1 MQRKLSTSS
10 AVHTFNFHRSLIE
23 DSART
28 NAYRAAIEEVVREGD
43 VVADIGCG
51 TGILSMFACRAGARR
66 VYAIEE
72 EPVIEIARELVK
84 ANGFDDRITFVA
96 GSSRDATLPE
106 RVDVVVTETMGN
118 NGLDEE
124 IAGTI
129 AHAREAFLKE
139 GGTIIPRAI
148 EVIAVPVERP
158 SFHEQWNAQYGLDF
172 SPVREHV
179 VNLFHPVA
187 IAHSELL
194 ATPATIARVDAPAV
208 RGSTSWTVHRDGV
221 LSGIAVW
228 FRAELT
234 PRITIANEPESEF
247 PSWKQSFFPIAAQ
260 RAVRA
265 GEIVRAELQTFDGI
279 EWMWRVEQDAH
290 TTLKGFPITLRE

>member
-10 AVHTFNFHRSLIE
+10 AVHALNFHRSLIE

-28 NAYRAAIEEVVREGD
+28 NAYRAAIEEVVHDGD

-72 EPVIEIARELVK
+72 EPVIEIARELVT
-84 ANGFDDRITFVA
+84 ANGFDDRITFIA

-118 NGLDEE
+118 NGLDEQ

-129 AHAREAFLKE
+129 AHAAVAFLKE

-148 EVIAVPVERP
+148 EVIAAPVER
-158 SFHEQWNAQYGLDF
+158 FQNQWSDSYDLDF
-172 SPVREHV
+172 SPMREHV
-179 VNLFHPVA
+179 VNLFHPLA
-187 IAHSELL
+187 IARSELL

-208 RGSTSWTVHRDGV
+208 RGSASWVVTRAGV
-221 LSGIAVW
+221 LSGIAIW
-228 FRAELT
+228 FRASLT
-234 PRITIANEPESEF
+234 SRITISNEPESDF
-247 PSWKQSFFPIAAQ
+247 HSWKQSFFPIAAQ
-260 RAVRA
+260 REVRA
-265 GEIVRAELQTFDGI
+265 GEVVRAELQTFDGI
-279 EWMWRVEQDAH
+279 EWMWRVDEETR

>member
-1 MQRKLSTSS
+1 MQRKLSNS
-10 AVHTFNFHRSLIE
+10 AAIQTFNFHRSLLE

-28 NAYRAAIEEVVREGD
+28 NAYRAAIEDVVREGD

-51 TGILSMFACRAGARR
+51 TGILAMFACRAGARR

-72 EPVIEIARELVK
+72 EAVIEIARELAH
-84 ANGFDDRITFVA
+84 ANGFDDRITFIA
-96 GSSRDATLPE
+96 GSSLNAALPE

-118 NGLDEE
+118 NGLDEQ

-129 AHAREAFLKE
+129 AHARDAFLKE
-139 GGTIIPRAI
+139 GGTIIPRAL
-148 EVIAVPVERP
+148 EMIAAPVERS
-158 SFHEQWNAQYGLDF
+158 SFHERWPSSYGLDF

-179 VNLFHPVA
+179 VNLFHPLA
-187 IAHSELL
+187 IARSELL
-194 ATPATIARVDAPAV
+194 ATPATMARVDAPAA
-208 RGSTSWTVHRDGV
+208 RGSAAWTITRDAM

-234 PRITIANEPESEF
+234 PSIAIANEPESELRC
-247 PSWKQSFFPIAAQ
+247 WKQSFFPIAAP

-265 GEIVRAELQTFDGI
+265 GEVVRAELQTFDGI
-279 EWMWRVEQDAH
+279 EWVWRVDEETR
-290 TTLKGFPITLRE
+290 TTLKGWPISV